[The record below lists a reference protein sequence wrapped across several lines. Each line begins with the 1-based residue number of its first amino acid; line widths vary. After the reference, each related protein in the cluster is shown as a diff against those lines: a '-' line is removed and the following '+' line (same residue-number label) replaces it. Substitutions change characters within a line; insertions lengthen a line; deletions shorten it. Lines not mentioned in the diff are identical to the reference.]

1 MEARQERMS
10 RKPEFKYRANGGNRD
25 HLRERRKIKKQNNT
39 VTDNLEGIRQAV
51 LSTGLECYEKG
62 N

>member
-10 RKPEFKYRANGGNRD
+10 RKPKFKYRANGGNGD

-39 VTDNLEGIRQAV
+39 VTNNLKEIREAV
-51 LSTGLECYEKG
+51 LSIGLG
-62 N
+62 